1 MIGITSAKA
10 ESEISGSIDPFFDN
24 WGRLMDKA
32 GGPPPIRVTLRT
44 SAVGFNRVVY
54 ENLNAHDRLG
64 SEEHRSKLSEAWLL
78 DM

>member
-1 MIGITSAKA
+1 
-10 ESEISGSIDPFFDN
+10 
-24 WGRLMDKA
+24 MDKA